1 MLSNYFG
8 AQGADLWYYH
18 DHIVNRVDE
27 FDVKL
32 NRMAART
39 FSIPRSPEN
48 TSVSLYLD
56 SLTFKERNVEEEK
69 ITDDGS

>member
-1 MLSNYFG
+1 MN
-8 AQGADLWYYH
+8 
-18 DHIVNRVDE
+18 

-48 TSVSLYLD
+48 TSVLLYLD
-56 SLTFKERNVEEEK
+56 SLTFKERNVEEER
-69 ITDDGS
+69 ITDDGH